1 MTHPVRPVRVRA
13 VIPASVDRVIAYV
26 ADTRNDPE
34 WCPNVESADLV
45 SGDGHSP
52 GSVFR
57 YRQYLDSPGSKRRH
71 FDGDVTVVARTEDSI
86 TWDVSDTFQSR
97 RIRLNVEAHPS
108 GCVITQVTQAAFHRP
123 PGIARWAY
131 PLLARRILK
140 AQFAALASHFSAAS
154 G

>member
-1 MTHPVRPVRVRA
+1 MSHPVRPVRVRA
-13 VIPASVDRVIAYV
+13 VIPASPEKVIAYV

-34 WCPNVESADLV
+34 WCPNVESAELV

-71 FDGDVTVVARTEDSI
+71 FDGEVTVVARAPDSI
-86 TWDVSDTFQSR
+86 TWDVNDKFQSR
-97 RIRLNVEAHPS
+97 RITLSVEPHPS
-108 GCVITQVTQAAFHRP
+108 GCRITQVTRAAFHQP

-140 AQFAALASHFSAAS
+140 AQFAALAGHFSSAS
-154 G
+154 A

>member
-1 MTHPVRPVRVRA
+1 MSHPVRPVTLRA
-13 VIPASVDRVIAYV
+13 VIPASPATVIEYV

-34 WCPNVESADLV
+34 WCPNVESAELV
-45 SGDGHSP
+45 SGDGSSP

-57 YRQYLDSPGSKRRH
+57 YRQYLDSPGSERRH
-71 FDGDVTVVARTEDSI
+71 FEGEVTVVERTPNSI
-86 TWDVSDTFQSR
+86 TWDVIDKFQSR
-97 RIRLNVEAHPS
+97 RITLSVEDHPS
-108 GCVITQVTQAAFHRP
+108 GCRITQVTRASFHRP

-140 AQFAALASHFSAAS
+140 AQFASLADHFSPPS

>member
-1 MTHPVRPVRVRA
+1 MSHPVRPVRVQA
-13 VIPASVDRVIAYV
+13 VIPASIDTVIAYV

-34 WCPNVESADLV
+34 WCPNVESAELV

-71 FDGDVTVVARTEDSI
+71 FDGEVTVVARTPDSV
-86 TWDVSDTFQSR
+86 TWDVNDKFQSR
-97 RIRLNVEAHPS
+97 RITLSAEPHAS
-108 GCVITQVTQAAFHRP
+108 GCRVTQVTQAAFHRP

-131 PLLARRILK
+131 PVLARRILK
-140 AQFAALASHFSAAS
+140 SQFEGLADHFSATS